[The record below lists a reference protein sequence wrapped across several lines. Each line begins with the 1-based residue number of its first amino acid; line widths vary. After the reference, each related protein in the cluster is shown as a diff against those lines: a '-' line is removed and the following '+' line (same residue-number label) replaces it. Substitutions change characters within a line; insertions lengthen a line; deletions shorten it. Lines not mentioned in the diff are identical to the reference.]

1 MTCLKSPRIGAAGP
15 KIRGRGRYKVLGSDS
30 DLWQHSTLIPCTHEC
45 YDIVLHTR
53 PTRAHHSIF
62 AATALLATTTPSI
75 LRHCPVPISQST
87 QGPPPATPASHS
99 PIAYTSRWKLAILLP
114 MQPAHGDSTKSP
126 LHSAKAADDG
136 ALGHQMEHSSG
147 AQHASMLTPQP
158 QAASHLQPPLVSKP
172 AECWIRAPR

>member
-1 MTCLKSPRIGAAGP
+1 M
-15 KIRGRGRYKVLGSDS
+15 GSDS

-62 AATALLATTTPSI
+62 AATALLATTTPSR

-114 MQPAHGDSTKSP
+114 MQPAHGESTKSP
-126 LHSAKAADDG
+126 LQSANAADAG
-136 ALGHQMEHSSG
+136 ALGHQMEHGSNIH
-147 AQHASMLTPQP
+147 HASTLAPQP
-158 QAASHLQPPLVSKP
+158 QADIDLQPPLASKP

>member
-15 KIRGRGRYKVLGSDS
+15 KVRGGGQYKVLGSDS

-62 AATALLATTTPSI
+62 AATALLATTTPSR

-99 PIAYTSRWKLAILLP
+99 PIAHTVRWKLAILLP
-114 MQPAHGDSTKSP
+114 PQPAHGESTKS
-126 LHSAKAADDG
+126 LLRRANAANVG
-136 ALGHQMEHSSG
+136 SQCNGIEHG
-147 AQHASMLTPQP
+147 EAVHHASASTPQP
-158 QAASHLQPPLVSKP
+158 QAAIGQQPPVASKP
-172 AECWIRAPR
+172 AECWNRAPR